1 MCLQTGW
8 AESDQEC
15 AQPPRGTRLVK
26 AVLASAPRGKQFWP
40 KGWRAVPNEG
50 SPCCGKQWSKTA
62 PWLGSSH
69 FENGWRDGSARI
81 KRELLGRGGRA
92 PKDTVKAGIN
102 CTDSH
107 RFSLNPA
114 SFLLGSHIST
124 VLLPHIPTK
133 HQLVWHQHV
142 KLAARTPCVFG
153 PCWTLE
159 SCTGLRCRF

>member
-1 MCLQTGW
+1 MIRSVPSLPG
-8 AESDQEC
+8 
-15 AQPPRGTRLVK
+15 GTRLVK

-69 FENGWRDGSARI
+69 FENGWRGGSARI

-92 PKDTVKAGIN
+92 PKDTVASSSVKAGIN

-114 SFLLGSHIST
+114 SFLLGSHISP
-124 VLLPHIPTK
+124 VLLPYIPTPTC
-133 HQLVWHQHV
+133 
-142 KLAARTPCVFG
+142 LAPACQTRG
-153 PCWTLE
+153 PHA
-159 SCTGLRCRF
+159 SCIWPLLDSGIMYRAAV